1 MKRLKLRRY
10 PPLPVLEQHG
20 PYDPPIVKVLR
31 DLGLRCLG
39 PYHNDRWYI
48 FISNPRTKP
57 TNKSDAKADARKD

>member
-20 PYDPPIVKVLR
+20 PFDPPIVKVLR

-48 FISNPRTKP
+48 FLPKGHRTVP
-57 TNKSDAKADARKD
+57 TRAKA